1 MLPRHC
7 CMLSLN
13 GSCTDRGTKGQR
25 ESPEKQIKIQKQAR
39 SARRR
44 SSWRLRLQTCGNRVG
59 FGVSR
64 VWSKATAS
72 PKLVKNQNARNI
84 QLQKQQDTAR
94 EQTEQILSSYIFV
107 VLLYFWRDI
116 NPQHHNEHLQLAPIG
131 LVSSP
136 STCQV
141 YVFTGP
147 RVPRSPAGTKNKQ
160 WTNRWIAIAST
171 ELGLRL
177 FRIKSVHQI
186 LTLRYMGLPE
196 CGFLSLTQGETY
208 IHKHPHILSVFCQSA
223 PRVRKASPSSSRWN
237 MPPWRFQKTRNRRA
251 GVHKRNDVHPFIHIS
266 KPKGSLCV
274 VVPTSSKW
282 LSKCPWRLYRVYFT
296 NA

>member
-1 MLPRHC
+1 MQETYSFRN
-7 CMLSLN
+7 S
-13 GSCTDRGTKGQR
+13 
-25 ESPEKQIKIQKQAR
+25 KIQQGNKLSGYWAHIFLLFCYFLLER
-39 SARRR
+39 YLDE
-44 SSWRLRLQTCGNRVG
+44 RL
-59 FGVSR
+59 
-64 VWSKATAS
+64 
-72 PKLVKNQNARNI
+72 
-84 QLQKQQDTAR
+84 
-94 EQTEQILSSYIFV
+94 
-107 VLLYFWRDI
+107 

-237 MPPWRFQKTRNRRA
+237 MPPWRFQRTRNRRA

-266 KPKGSLCV
+266 KPKGNLCV
-274 VVPTSSKW
+274 VVPTSVHKQSQA
-282 LSKCPWRLYRVYFT
+282 SGSQNVRRGFTVFTYT
-296 NA
+296 NAD